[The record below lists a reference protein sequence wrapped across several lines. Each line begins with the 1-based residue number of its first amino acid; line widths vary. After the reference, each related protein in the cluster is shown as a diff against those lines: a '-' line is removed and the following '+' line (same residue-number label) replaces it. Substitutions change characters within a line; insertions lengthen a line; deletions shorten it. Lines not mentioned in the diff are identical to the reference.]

1 MEWMHVGVLILAGS
15 GADVPPSTSTGY
27 SERFPTIEA
36 CEADL
41 IQMRLNANG
50 TATKVKTSGVFVSED
65 YNQVV
70 VSAPVNLT
78 GYGKGTYHFSCI
90 PISGD

>member
-1 MEWMHVGVLILAGS
+1 MEWMHIGVLILTVS
-15 GADVPPSTSTGY
+15 GADVGPSTGTVS
-27 SERFPTIEA
+27 SQRFPTIEA
-36 CEADL
+36 CEAEL
-41 IQMRLNANG
+41 IKMRLNTSV
-50 TATKVKTSGVFVSED
+50 TATRVETSGVFVSGD

-70 VSAPVNLT
+70 LSVPVNLT